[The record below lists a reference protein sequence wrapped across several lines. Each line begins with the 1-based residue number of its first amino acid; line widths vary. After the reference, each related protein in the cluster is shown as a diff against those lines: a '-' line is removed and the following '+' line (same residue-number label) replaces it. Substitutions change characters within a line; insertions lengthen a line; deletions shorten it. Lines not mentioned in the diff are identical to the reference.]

1 MSLRTIHV
9 FALAATTAGLFVACG
24 DDAAQ
29 TDPGTT
35 SAATSGSGGEGGTG
49 GQGGATSTTSSTGGG
64 ATTSST
70 AATTT
75 TSTGSGGAPPVCD
88 PFVTTGV
95 VLAFNNVF
103 VGETDPGGAS
113 SSTAWKQYGF
123 DIDGLVS
130 TAQSPGLC
138 QVVNGAPASTHDDG
152 NNGNDNSFGKNVLP
166 LLLAASSDPTAQLN
180 ASIAAGEFTMMIHL
194 KDLAAAPDQAAVTS
208 NLYTGANRGLPPVF
222 DGSDCWPTAAESLVD
237 PTDIDT
243 PKVTFP
249 LAALSSD
256 VWVSGVADSLDL
268 TLFVLGFPLKLTLH
282 KARLSL
288 DLAAD
293 HASGVN
299 GQVGGVLDAQ
309 EFIAAVK
316 DVVAPNL
323 GGCNSASWGAV
334 EGQLKLA
341 ADIMVDGSQDPNATC
356 NGVSIGLGFTAAK
369 VDLGT
374 VADPVP
380 VIDDPCP

>member
-9 FALAATTAGLFVACG
+9 FALAAATAGLFVACG

-35 SAATSGSGGEGGTG
+35 SAATTGSGGEGGTG
-49 GQGGATSTTSSTGGG
+49 GQGGGATTSTGGG
-64 ATTSST
+64 ATTSTT

-75 TSTGSGGAPPVCD
+75 TTTGSGGAPPVCD
-88 PFVTTGV
+88 PFQTTGV

-103 VGETDPGGAS
+103 VGETDPGGQS
-113 SSTAWKQYGF
+113 NTNAWKQYGF

-130 TAQSPGLC
+130 TAQSQGLC

-152 NNGNDNSFGKNVLP
+152 NNGNDNSFGKNILP
-166 LLLAASSDPTAQLN
+166 LLTAASSDPSAQLN
-180 ASIAAGEFTMMIHL
+180 ASIAAGDFTMMIHL
-194 KDLAAAPDQAAVTS
+194 KDLGAAPDQAAVIS
-208 NLYTGANRGLPPVF
+208 NLYAGSPRGLPPVF

-249 LAALSSD
+249 LAALQSD

-288 DLAAD
+288 DVAAD
-293 HASGVN
+293 HTSGTN

-323 GGCNSASWGAV
+323 GGCNSASWQAV

-341 ADIMVDGSQDPNATC
+341 ADIMVDGTQDPNATC
-356 NGVSIGLGFTAAK
+356 NGISIGMGFTAAK
-369 VDLGT
+369 VEIGT
-374 VADPVP
+374 IAAPVAPV
-380 VIDDPCP
+380 DDPCP